1 MPRPGTGI
9 REFTQ
14 RFPNSDAC
22 LEHIFQTRWGDHT
35 PCPKCQRFGA
45 WSRVSGRNAYR
56 HICRSQVSVLQG
68 TVFHKS
74 NLPLSLWFYSLLLSA
89 NSSHGVRSS
98 FLRKQLG
105 ISLKASHSIR
115 RGICYQ
121 MASYNRPAQLGG
133 PGKTVVIDEVYLKN
147 VTNPDHSR
155 RAVIVL
161 GMVCDGQLING
172 IIPDR
177 KKKTLMANVAKFV
190 REGSTIVTDGW
201 IGYHS
206 LSKLGWEHIAVNHS
220 RAFHDFHGHTTNDVE
235 CYWAILKRTL
245 RAYRQISM
253 EGLPSLLGE
262 VEFRFNRRNAN
273 VSLFD
278 ELITRFD
285 CLSVNGTDGINKR
298 FSWTGGN

>member
-1 MPRPGTGI
+1 
-9 REFTQ
+9 
-14 RFPNSDAC
+14 
-22 LEHIFQTRWGDHT
+22 
-35 PCPKCQRFGA
+35 
-45 WSRVSGRNAYR
+45 
-56 HICRSQVSVLQG
+56 
-68 TVFHKS
+68 
-74 NLPLSLWFYSLLLSA
+74 
-89 NSSHGVRSS
+89 
-98 FLRKQLG
+98 
-105 ISLKASHSIR
+105 
-115 RGICYQ
+115 

-285 CLSVNGTDGINKR
+285 CLSVNGTDGMNKR

>member
-1 MPRPGTGI
+1 MRRPGTGI

-45 WSRVSGRNAYR
+45 WSRINGRNAYL
-56 HICRSQVSVLQG
+56 HTCRAHVSVLQG
-68 TVFHKS
+68 TIFYAS
-74 NLPLSLWFYSLLLSA
+74 NLPLNLWFYSLLLSA

-105 ISLKASHSIR
+105 IGLKSSHRIGTSIH
-115 RGICYQ
+115 YQ
-121 MASYNRPAQLGG
+121 MASYNRPTQLGG
-133 PGKTVVIDEVYLKN
+133 PGKKVVIDEVHLKN

-155 RAVIVL
+155 REVIVM
-161 GMVCDGQLING
+161 GMACDGQLISG

-177 KKKTLMANVAKFV
+177 RKETLMANIARFV
-190 REGSTIVTDGW
+190 RTGSTIITDGW
-201 IGYHS
+201 LGYHS
-206 LSKLGWEHIAVNHS
+206 LSKLGWEHIVVNHC
-220 RAFHDFHGHTTNDVE
+220 RAFHDFHGHTTNEVD
-235 CYWAILKRTL
+235 CYWAILRRTL

-262 VEFRFNRRNAN
+262 VEFRFNRRNAK
-273 VSLFD
+273 VSLFE
-278 ELITRFD
+278 ELISRFD
-285 CLSVNGTDGINKR
+285 CLAVDGTDGIDKR
-298 FSWTGGN
+298 FNWIGGT